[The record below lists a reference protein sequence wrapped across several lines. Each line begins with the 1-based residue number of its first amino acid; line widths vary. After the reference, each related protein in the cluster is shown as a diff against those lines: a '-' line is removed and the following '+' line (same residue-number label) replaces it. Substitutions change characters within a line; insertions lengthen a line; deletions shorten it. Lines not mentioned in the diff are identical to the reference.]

1 MAKDTTQQDNNN
13 INDVNQSVEQKNEG
27 ALAMLAA
34 RIPFLPPKYQILMPG
49 LLLTAIIS
57 FLALRTGDNFTYITP
72 LVAAMGIGMLI
83 RNAFILPQ
91 EYKPG
96 ILFSLK
102 PVLRFAVALLGVRIT
117 FNQILGLG
125 WEGIIIAIIPLI
137 LTLLIAIWLGR
148 LLKISSGITML
159 IGTGTAICGAS
170 AILTAGTTMKS
181 KDEDIIIAISSITA
195 FGTLSMIVYPLLL
208 SYNILPINEIQY
220 GYWAGSSIHE
230 VAQVVTAAFA
240 GGPKAGEIGIM
251 VKLTRVVA
259 LIPVAF
265 ILSYF
270 VNRGSFG
277 HKASSDSKSNVA
289 FPVYLLGFVLMVIL
303 NSYGFFSESGKKW
316 IELFDMFLLTMAM
329 AAMGL
334 EVDIKRLVKV
344 GFRPLILGIIITLFI
359 SVTSFILVI
368 LLIK

>member
-1 MAKDTTQQDNNN
+1 MIENNN
-13 INDVNQSVEQKNEG
+13 KQINDNSTNNNVNVENRNEVTI
-27 ALAMLAA
+27 ATLTAK
-34 RIPFLPPKYQILMPG
+34 IPFLPPKYQILMPG
-49 LLLTAIIS
+49 IILSAAIS

-102 PVLRFAVALLGVRIT
+102 PVLRFAVALLGIKIT
-117 FNQILGLG
+117 FTQILSLG
-125 WEGIIIAIIPLI
+125 WEGIIIALVPLI
-137 LTLLIAIWLGR
+137 LTLLLAMLIGKI
-148 LLKISSGITML
+148 LKTSTSTTVL

-170 AILTAGTTMKS
+170 AILTAGATMKS

-195 FGTLSMIVYPLLL
+195 FGTLSMILYPFLLKTNAF
-208 SYNILPINEIQY
+208 SINEIQY

-240 GGPKAGEIGIM
+240 GGTKAGEIGIM

-265 ILSYF
+265 IISYF
-270 VNRGSFG
+270 VNKRAVSQNES
-277 HKASSDSKSNVA
+277 ANNKSNVN
-289 FPVYLLGFVLMVIL
+289 FPIYLFGFVLMVIL
-303 NSYGFFSESGKKW
+303 NSYGFFSESGRKW

-344 GFRPLILGIIITLFI
+344 GIRPLLLGIILTIFI
-359 SVTSFILVI
+359 SAISYLLVV